1 MLPMKL
7 MVPTGLVPEDVASG
21 TRLVTSWKG
30 ARIGFLDNGK
40 PNARELL
47 HLIDSNLQD
56 ALPLRP
62 GYHERRSPIRPADP
76 DMLERLRESCQGVVI
91 ASAD

>member
-1 MLPMKL
+1 MKL
-7 MVPTGLVPEDVASG
+7 LVPTGRAPEELATG
-21 TRLVTSWKG
+21 TRLVASWSG

-47 HLIDSNLQD
+47 HLFDSRLQD

-62 GYHERRSPIRPADP
+62 GHHERRSPIRPADP
-76 DMLERLRESCQGVVI
+76 DMLERFRETCQGVVI